1 MPDPAHPG
9 YARFCI
15 RPQPGGGPT
24 HAEATPRSPHG
35 TIGSSWRDAGKGLV
49 MQVTVPRGST
59 ATIYVPATSAHQV
72 TASAGPVPPSGPT
85 ATPLARWQQ
94 ATTPSGSAAER

>member
-9 YARFCI
+9 YARFRI
-15 RPQPGGGPT
+15 RPQPGGGLT

-59 ATIYVPATSAHQV
+59 ATIYVPATSADQV
-72 TASAGPVPPSGPT
+72 TASAG
-85 ATPLARWQQ
+85 ARPAQW
-94 ATTPSGSAAER
+94 ADGYAAYTVAAGHYTFRVRG